1 MSTKDT
7 NATPEQSEPAD
18 YRQPANRKKH
28 RDEESIAPPTV
39 QPPGAKDTSEKTR
52 SEPGHRRGA
61 IALAAP
67 I

>member
-18 YRQPANRKKH
+18 IRQPANRKKR

-39 QPPGAKDTSEKTR
+39 QPPGAKDTSEKPEVNPVT
-52 SEPGHRRGA
+52 GGA
-61 IALAAP
+61 L
-67 I
+67 